1 MKETKIA
8 CIIMA
13 SGYSTRFGSNKLLAK
28 FNGEALAKWTIN
40 RIAQLNIPAVVVT
53 RYQEVAELAQFYKI
67 TNILHN
73 EPYQND
79 TVRLGL
85 EYFKPYQNFDGYMFC
100 TCDQPLLKA
109 STLAALCQVFQQ
121 EPHYIH
127 RLAYKD
133 TPGNPVVFPAS
144 FVNQLLTL
152 PQDKG
157 GNIIVQQNIKQVKYV
172 YVDNQLELLDID
184 TINDLKLAEK
194 YKRSV

>member
-1 MKETKIA
+1 MKEIKIA

-13 SGYSTRFGSNKLLAK
+13 SGYSTRFGSNKLLAN
-28 FNGEALAKWTIN
+28 FCGESLANWTLN

-53 RYQEVAELAQFYKI
+53 RYQEIAELAKQYQI
-67 TNILHN
+67 ATVLHN

-85 EYFKPYQNFDGYMFC
+85 EYFKPNENYDGYMFC
-100 TCDQPLLKA
+100 TCDQPLLKT
-109 STLAALCQVFQQ
+109 STLIALSQAFQQ

-127 RLAYKD
+127 RLAFNG
-133 TPGNPVVFPAS
+133 TAGNPVIFPSA

-157 GNIIVQQNIKQVKYV
+157 GNVIVQKNIQQVKYV
-172 YVDNQLELLDID
+172 AVDNQLELLDID
-184 TINDLKLAEK
+184 TVKDLETAEK